1 MTQDFSARRRQILF
15 FHQQHP
21 QKMSHLLPWILF
33 FQLFCEFQTWILT
46 IMGWL
51 TEPEEPN

>member
-1 MTQDFSARRRQILF
+1 
-15 FHQQHP
+15 
-21 QKMSHLLPWILF
+21 MSH

-51 TEPEEPN
+51 TEPEEPS